1 MRIVAQRV
9 SSASVVADGELT
21 GSIGH
26 GLMLLV
32 GFSKKDTEDLIP
44 PVVEKITKLRVF
56 PGEKGFFDKDI
67 VESQGEILVV
77 SQFTLYG
84 ETLKGRRPDF
94 AQAMESGRA
103 KEMYDKFVT
112 ALEQGGVQRVATG
125 KFGAMM
131 QVSIVNEGPTTLI
144 IER

>member
-56 PGEKGFFDKDI
+56 PGDPK
-67 VESQGEILVV
+67 L
-77 SQFTLYG
+77 
-84 ETLKGRRPDF
+84 
-94 AQAMESGRA
+94 
-103 KEMYDKFVT
+103 
-112 ALEQGGVQRVATG
+112 
-125 KFGAMM
+125 
-131 QVSIVNEGPTTLI
+131 
-144 IER
+144 